1 MNPLAAIL
9 VITTLYY
16 LIILGLQKDCANIQR
31 YQRDRILKLIE
42 ENQSLKEMLR
52 LHGIEC
58 KDN

>member
-16 LIILGLQKDCANIQR
+16 VIILWLQRDHDNIQKH
-31 YQRDRILKLIE
+31 QRDRILELIE
-42 ENQSLKEMLR
+42 ENQSLKARLR